1 MLYSEIPMIFVN
13 GVFQHMG
20 RTFPKVDNKILDN
33 LMVNTFGKRTLSPL
47 SENTLGLTVDGHEPS
62 EDEWHMLSDTL
73 MTMFDSK
80 WSREEEVFAL
90 VYNPDDSYSYTHT
103 NTVDDD
109 TSENTQSSRLEANK
123 EFGFDSE
130 TGSDKSTADT
140 SGETTVTHDG
150 IRTTITE
157 RHGNVAFSTSKTKQ
171 EILTQEL
178 EFRKHNHICE
188 VLKDVANLLTL
199 KVY

>member
-62 EDEWHMLSDTL
+62 EDEWKMLSDTL
-73 MTMFDSK
+73 MAMFDSK
-80 WSREEEVFAL
+80 WSREEEVFSL
-90 VYNPDDSYSYTHT
+90 VYNPDDSYSYTNT

-109 TSENTQSSRLEANK
+109 TSENMQSSRLEANK

-157 RHGNVAFSTSKTKQ
+157 RHGNVSFSTSKTKQ